1 MTASAPTR
9 ARPGLPQPNPAL
21 KQFKLSSG
29 GARYANFA
37 HTFIRQT
44 KGKWGEA
51 GGAPL
56 DLEWYQL
63 QWVSEGL
70 KTNPSQWLTV
80 KRDTVW
86 EQIEKWVDHDPKF
99 GTIGG
104 PRAYKEWYVQL
115 PKKQGKSTV
124 SSSLGIYFTGFDDE
138 PGAEVYAVAAKKD
151 QARTVFD
158 QAAEMVKKSPI
169 LREQFKVYRSVIEHT
184 RSGSIFRVISADGDY
199 NEGFNPHAV
208 IIDELHAHK
217 NRDIYDAMT
226 SHLHTGARDDP
237 IVVVITNAGTD
248 EDSICY
254 EVYSQARAVIDG
266 LPDARTDLYAFVPE
280 LTQDEIFDPKAWPK
294 VMPASWSSVPLMLE
308 AQKKEPTYVFMRRYL
323 NVWTDA
329 QDDWLAYEFWED
341 GADAGLEVPKGIP
354 IVVAG
359 DMGMTKDTTSI
370 GWAGVDNTC
379 GCGALGIDPRTSEPR
394 LSGGYDSAIH
404 HDEDCQFGDVIVG
417 SHIWGVRQKDSAR
430 WPPCHE
436 KLVDQAFPIK
446 LMRQYLEEELRS
458 RWEILEFVYDPWM
471 MVQLAQEL
479 GDEGLNCVPFAQSD
493 QHMIPASEDLHDII
507 VNDHKLFHPADPVLT
522 RHVMSGVIVQTG
534 RGWRIDK
541 RKTKKPIDG
550 LVTMLMSVHRALH
563 HFHTGTPTFTTL

>member
-1 MTASAPTR
+1 MTASALTR
-9 ARPGLPQPNPAL
+9 AKPGLWQPNPQA
-21 KQFKLSSG
+21 KQFKLSAG

-44 KGKWGEA
+44 KGRWGA
-51 GGAPL
+51 GGGEPL
-56 DLEWYQL
+56 NLEWYQL
-63 QWVSEGL
+63 QWISEGL
-70 KTNPSQWLTV
+70 KTSPSQWLTV
-80 KRDTVW
+80 KKDTAW

-104 PRAYKEWYVQL
+104 PRVYKEWYIQL

-124 SSSLGIYFTGFDDE
+124 SSSLGLYFLGYDDE

-158 QAAEMVKKSPI
+158 QAAAMVMKSPI
-169 LREQFKVYRSVIEHT
+169 LSDQLKVYRSVIEH
-184 RSGSIFRVISADGDY
+184 RKSGSIFRVISADGDY

-248 EDSICY
+248 EDSVCY
-254 EVYSQARAVIDG
+254 EVYTQARAVIDG

-280 LTQDEIFDPKAWPK
+280 LTEKEIYDPKAWPK
-294 VMPASWSSVPLMLE
+294 VMPASWSSVPLMEE
-308 AQKKEPTYVFMRRYL
+308 AAKKLPTYVFQRRYL

-329 QDDWLAYEFWED
+329 QDDWLQYEFWD
-341 GADAGLEVPKGIP
+341 YGAEKDLAIPKGIP

-359 DMGMTKDTTSI
+359 DMGMTKDTTSM

-379 GCGALGIDPRTSEPR
+379 SCGAFGKGI
-394 LSGGYDSAIH
+394 LSGSYDSQII
-404 HDEDCQFGDVIVG
+404 HDEDCQFGDVMVG
-417 SHIWGVRQKDSAR
+417 AHIWGIRQKDNAR

-436 KLVDQAFPIK
+436 RLVDERFPIK
-446 LMRQYLEEELRS
+446 LLRQYMEDELRPNY
-458 RWEILEFVYDPWM
+458 EILEFVYDPWM
-471 MVQLAQEL
+471 MEQLAQEL
-479 GDEGLNCVPFAQSD
+479 GDEGLNCVPFAQTD
-493 QHMIPASEDLHDII
+493 ARMIPASEDLHGLI
-507 VNDHKLFHPADPVLT
+507 VNDRKLFHPADPVLT
-522 RHVMSGVIVQTG
+522 RHVMSGVVVETG

-550 LVTMLMSVHRALH
+550 LITMLMSVHRALYY
-563 HFHTGTPTFTTL
+563 FRSGAPSFTAL

>member
-1 MTASAPTR
+1 MSVSAPTR
-9 ARPGLPQPNPAL
+9 ASRGLWQPNPAA
-21 KQFKLSSG
+21 KQFKLSAA
-29 GARYANFA
+29 GARYAYFA
-37 HTFIRQT
+37 HTYVKQT
-44 KGKWGEA
+44 KGRWGE
-51 GGAPL
+51 GGGLPL

-63 QWVSEGL
+63 QWISEGL

-80 KRDTVW
+80 KKDTVW
-86 EQIEKWVDHDPKF
+86 DQIERWVDHDPKF

-104 PRAYKEWYVQL
+104 HRTYKEWYVQL

-124 SSSLGIYFTGFDDE
+124 SSSLGLYFLGYDGE

-169 LREQFKVYRSVIEHT
+169 LREQIKVYRNVLEHS

-254 EVYSQARAVIDG
+254 ELYTQARAVIEG
-266 LPDARTDLYAFVPE
+266 QPDARTDLYAFVPE
-280 LTQDEIFDPKAWPK
+280 LEQSEIWNEKSWPK
-294 VMPASWSSVPLMLE
+294 VMPASWSSVPLMRE
-308 AQKKEPTYVFMRRYL
+308 AMRKEPTYVFLRRYL

-329 QDDWLAYEFWED
+329 QEDWLQYEFWED
-341 GADAGLEVPKGIP
+341 GAEQDVEVPPGIP

-359 DMGMTKDTTSI
+359 DMGMTKDTTSL

-379 GCGALGIDPRTSEPR
+379 GCGVFGKDPKTG
-394 LSGGYDSAIH
+394 LFIASGAYDPSVMHA
-404 HDEDCQFGDVIVG
+404 DDCQFGDVIVG
-417 SHIWGVRQKDSAR
+417 SHIWGVRQKDHAR

-436 KLVDQAFPIK
+436 KLVADRFPIK
-446 LMRQYLEEELRS
+446 LLRQYLEDELRPKH
-458 RWEILEFVYDPWM
+458 EILEFAYDPWM
-471 MVQLAQEL
+471 MEQLAQEL
-479 GDEGLNCVPFAQSD
+479 SDEGLNCVKFPQTD
-493 QHMIPASEDLHDII
+493 IRMIPASEDLWNLI
-507 VNDHKLFHPADPVLT
+507 VNDAKLFHPADPVLT

-534 RGWRIDK
+534 RGWRVDK

-550 LVTMLMSVHRALH
+550 LITMLMSVHRALWY
-563 HFHTGTPTFTTL
+563 FRTGAPSFSAL